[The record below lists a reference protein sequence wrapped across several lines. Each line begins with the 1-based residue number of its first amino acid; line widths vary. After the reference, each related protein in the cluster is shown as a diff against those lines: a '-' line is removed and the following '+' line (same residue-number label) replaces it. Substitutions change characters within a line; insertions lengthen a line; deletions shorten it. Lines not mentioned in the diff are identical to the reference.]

1 MNCNNENTLTR
12 TNCRCEN
19 CTPIFDDSV
28 NTNDCKL
35 TPIFIDKLYNCTSQL
50 YYEYNAP
57 SVFVFGVASSKYT
70 YPNNG
75 KVKIDK
81 ISISYDD
88 IGLPLSATN
97 SIEVYFDGKLM

>member
-1 MNCNNENTLTR
+1 MIIKDFKEKNMNCNNENTLTR

-57 SVFVFGVASSKYT
+57 SVFVFGVA
-70 YPNNG
+70 
-75 KVKIDK
+75 VFFHIEACFFIKIK
-81 ISISYDD
+81 
-88 IGLPLSATN
+88 GCAENCN
-97 SIEVYFDGKLM
+97 SIGYGI